1 MKAHKAS
8 LINSLV
14 LIIFGIWGYIDS
26 EGAAITALIPVAL
39 GVVIFLLNKGLK
51 NENKTISHVVVL
63 LTILVLFGLAMPLM
77 RRVGEG
83 DIMGITRGALMMITS
98 ILAIYTFVK
107 SFIANRSK

>member
-63 LTILVLFGLAMPLM
+63 LTILVLFGLMWNWN
-77 RRVGEG
+77 
-83 DIMGITRGALMMITS
+83 
-98 ILAIYTFVK
+98 TFQAPVLL
-107 SFIANRSK
+107 SG

>member
-51 NENKTISHVVVL
+51 NVDMQT
-63 LTILVLFGLAMPLM
+63 M
-77 RRVGEG
+77 
-83 DIMGITRGALMMITS
+83 
-98 ILAIYTFVK
+98 
-107 SFIANRSK
+107 